1 MLALLRE
8 LRLARFRTSAQ
19 VPVVV
24 MSNYCDETTVT
35 RMRELE
41 VRRLLLK
48 PFKVKSILDSV
59 SAICA

>member
-1 MLALLRE
+1 LLRE
-8 LRLARFRTSAQ
+8 LRASRFRTNAH

-24 MSNYCDETTVT
+24 MASYCDENTIT
-35 RMRELE
+35 RLRELD

-59 SAICA
+59 TAICA